1 MRLTGPIGLAVRA
14 ILAAVITVG
23 ALLVSAYTVTVFV
36 AAFLIVLPMQL
47 GLLEFTET
55 RFLWA
60 LAAGSV
66 LSLPCFALVIG
77 HTIRRERQHLLEET
91 VSADAVDAE
100 TARKLEATAT
110 RLGIQFG
117 VVTPEVRLHPSDEPL
132 AYTTYGPTDP
142 VVAIRRQGT
151 PFVVVSRGLVRTL
164 SKTEIEAVLAHEFA
178 HVGNDDLQLTS
189 WLLVPLFAAE
199 FVYENDE
206 DEKWQ
211 FDPFGWTLMAVAL
224 VGLGV
229 FSRGRELAA
238 DRAAVEAT
246 GNPGTLA
253 SALERLAER
262 RSRRPAMDLRHTRS
276 RSAVNVLPTL
286 DEDGDP
292 GGFRAMH
299 PPLEVRLEQ
308 LRSVAA

>member
-14 ILAAVITVG
+14 VLAAAITVG

-36 AAFLIVLPMQL
+36 TAFLMVLPMQL

-60 LAAGSV
+60 LAVGSV
-66 LSLPCFALVIG
+66 LGLPCFALVVA
-77 HTIRRERQHLLEET
+77 HAIRRERQHLLEET
-91 VSADAVDAE
+91 ASVDAVDAE
-100 TARKLEATAT
+100 SVRTLEATAT
-110 RLGIQFG
+110 RLAQQFG
-117 VVTPEVRLHPSDEPL
+117 VATPEVRLYPSNEPL

-151 PFVVVSRGLVRTL
+151 PFIVVSRGLVRML

-211 FDPFGWTLMAVAL
+211 FDPFGWTLTAVAL

-246 GNPGTLA
+246 GNPSTLA
-253 SALERLAER
+253 SALERLADR
-262 RSRRPAMDLRHTRS
+262 RSRRPATDLRHTRS

-292 GGFRAMH
+292 GGLRATH
-299 PPLEVRLEQ
+299 PPLEVRLEE